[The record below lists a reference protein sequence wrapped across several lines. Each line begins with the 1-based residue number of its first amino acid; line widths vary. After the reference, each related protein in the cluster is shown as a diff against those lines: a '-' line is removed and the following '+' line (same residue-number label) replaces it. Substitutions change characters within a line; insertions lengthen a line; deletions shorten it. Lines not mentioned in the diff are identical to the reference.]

1 MKNKGYFDKE
11 LIDEGWEY
19 INKIDKSISEYDK
32 SMKEIFRLLDENAK
46 IISDLQDDVN
56 KMRSVNNE
64 N

>member
-1 MKNKGYFDKE
+1 MNKIFNE
-11 LIDEGWEY
+11 
-19 INKIDKSISEYDK
+19 IDKSISEYDK

-56 KMRSVNNE
+56 KMRSINNE